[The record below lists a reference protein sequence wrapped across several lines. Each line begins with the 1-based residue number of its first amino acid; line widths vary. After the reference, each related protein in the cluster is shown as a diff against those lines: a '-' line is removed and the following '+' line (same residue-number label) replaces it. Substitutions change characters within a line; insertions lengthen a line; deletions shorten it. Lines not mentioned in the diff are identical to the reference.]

1 MKFFR
6 CCLAISALGIALV
19 SPNSFSQM
27 YQGLRGQCKDN
38 VSCIRD
44 AAEKETISR
53 ASTYFKYAYKENNG
67 EDILV
72 KDLCYAGGKMPANQS
87 NYRYKDVAQIYPSV
101 DCEGIAKAIFEK
113 WSAELDAQEVA
124 SKEKRR
130 VAQQEEQRKAI
141 AQQQAEDDRVAA
153 LKAGQ
158 VKPASLKEAAIVYNA
173 EHGGSLASAP
183 KIRPDGAMYYMN
195 GKIKMAGDRPEFL
208 AALSSSQDNE
218 LLVNAL
224 RRSRGMGESTDY
236 FAVVIPNQLQKYY
249 FDGAKIE
256 GGFDL
261 VGRYVSNTKYKT
273 VAGQEK
279 TAPVFEAVYF
289 VLWK

>member
-1 MKFFR
+1 MRIGIFGIF
-6 CCLAISALGIALV
+6 LALATPIAT
-19 SPNSFSQM
+19 
-27 YQGLRGQCKDN
+27 
-38 VSCIRD
+38 
-44 AAEKETISR
+44 A
-53 ASTYFKYAYKENNG
+53 
-67 EDILV
+67 
-72 KDLCYAGGKMPANQS
+72 QS
-87 NYRYKDVAQIYPSV
+87 NGSCMQEMLTLGHLRSIDFNKTKTVDEYCQSLREKGFCAVNCENRLRDKFAEIKTEREQDKQEEERQAVAQKQ
-101 DCEGIAKAIFEK
+101 A
-113 WSAELDAQEVA
+113 SAARE
-124 SKEKRR
+124 
-130 VAQQEEQRKAI
+130 
-141 AQQQAEDDRVAA
+141 AA
-153 LKAGQ
+153 LRSGQ
-158 VKPASLKEAAIVYNA
+158 AKPTNLREAAIVYNA

-183 KIRPDGAMYYMN
+183 KIKPDGAMYYMN

-218 LLVNAL
+218 LLANAL

>member
-1 MKFFR
+1 MNTRYFLFAAALIPFISQAGESLFFKPKSTCSGGQQER
-6 CCLAISALGIALV
+6 ANSWAIRLLNDLNQEKTPTIEAFCLELRATTNPVDSQCYASCESQYREYFDQVKEAKREAEAKRIAV
-19 SPNSFSQM
+19 RQEEE
-27 YQGLRGQCKDN
+27 R
-38 VSCIRD
+38 R
-44 AAEKETISR
+44 AAE
-53 ASTYFKYAYKENNG
+53 
-67 EDILV
+67 
-72 KDLCYAGGKMPANQS
+72 
-87 NYRYKDVAQIYPSV
+87 
-101 DCEGIAKAIFEK
+101 
-113 WSAELDAQEVA
+113 
-124 SKEKRR
+124 
-130 VAQQEEQRKAI
+130 
-141 AQQQAEDDRVAA
+141 QQQAEAARVAA

-158 VKPASLKEAAIVYNA
+158 VKPGNLKEAAIVYNA

-218 LLVNAL
+218 LLANAL